1 MQKEKEKIFREIIK
15 ALIEK
20 TIVIRD
26 IILCKHLD
34 DT

>member
-26 IILCKHLD
+26 SILCKHLD

>member
-1 MQKEKEKIFREIIK
+1 MQKEKENIFREIIK

-20 TIVIRD
+20 TIIFRD
-26 IILCKHLD
+26 RLICKHLD